1 MAVEVIDTLKPKN
14 NGTFPVVEAEDVEV
28 SEGVRLPEALGQKA
42 EQADLDEAA
51 TSLQGQIDQIVISA
65 SAESVVAPEVA
76 QARVG
81 TDDTEYATLKSR
93 LDAENSILSD
103 ATKNLQ
109 AELEL
114 LAANQEL
121 LAFGDTIS
129 GTAQKRIEKEIPRG
143 TYNLKIDQIISS
155 DTDKSKSRI
164 YFFDSN
170 DSQVTV
176 LTLERNVAIDMSVE
190 LGSDVATMMF
200 YAASD
205 AQTSLGDT
213 FEYRN
218 VQISAKTGL
227 SNRLD
232 GIENNV
238 AKFTA
243 QIDSVA
249 DSVSALVDSKEII
262 SVDKFEHGNIGP
274 TGGNSDF
281 RAAARMRSKSIESAI
296 YDYTIKISGGF
307 YSLIAYYSSDDISDF
322 ENVTSWEQNET
333 YTIHKGDHYRL
344 LVTESTSSET
354 EKSIADILSHVS
366 VETSFD
372 ELDERV
378 TALENGS
385 SGSVYS
391 RNNDAN
397 SAITAGN
404 KHFYESGTEKNY
416 SGLFTIAH
424 ISDIHTDSA
433 RYQNFIDYIN
443 ANNNIDASICTGDFV
458 IDASNSY
465 EFDFI
470 ALDSGNVLHV
480 VGNHDKGGITTAAV
494 KSKLMP
500 SESATYYYKDYDDIR
515 IIVLDQC
522 LDGGTGGTLGYYGS
536 EQIEWLLDVLDEST
550 DKHVIIAMHTVENKP
565 VPVAGNSA
573 FYQRY
578 YRNDAATGEASGSAN
593 GDTIIQNIINAFSN
607 GTTLNKTY
615 TFRNGD
621 VISVNHTFSGG
632 VFIGYFVGH
641 LHADFIGV
649 DSLYNNQMY
658 YGVTCGAC
666 VPDYAPTSNYGESYS
681 DLTRIPSDKSEDAFN
696 VYVIDTISR
705 LVKVVRV
712 GSDRNDILQDRKY
725 AVYTY

>member
-1 MAVEVIDTLKPKN
+1 MAPQSATVKRTTDNLQAQIN
-14 NGTFPVVEAEDVEV
+14 NI
-28 SEGVRLPEALGQKA
+28 VR
-42 EQADLDEAA
+42 
-51 TSLQGQIDQIVISA
+51 
-65 SAESVVAPEVA
+65 APESGGDVGA
-76 QARVG
+76 EVYQARIG
-81 TDDTEYATLKSR
+81 ADGTEYATLKAR
-93 LDAENSILSD
+93 LDAENSLLSD
-103 ATKNLQ
+103 ATNDLQ
-109 AELEL
+109 AELNL
-114 LAANQEL
+114 IADTQEL
-121 LAFGDTIS
+121 LAFGDTVS
-129 GTAQKRIEKEIPRG
+129 GTGQIRIEKHIPAG
-143 TYNLKIDQIISS
+143 MYKLKIDRIISN

-170 DSQVTV
+170 DAQITL
-176 LTLERNVAIDMSVE
+176 LTLERNVTIDVNLE

-238 AKFTA
+238 AKFAA

-262 SVDKFEHGNIGP
+262 SADKFEHGNIGP

-281 RAAARMRSKSIESAI
+281 RAAARMRSKSIESAL

-333 YTIHKGDHYRL
+333 YTIHKGDYYRL

-378 TALENGS
+378 TALENGAS
-385 SGSVYS
+385 TSIYS
-391 RNNDAN
+391 RNIDAN
-397 SAITAGN
+397 NTIKAAN
-404 KHFYESGTEKNY
+404 KHFYTSGTERNY

-424 ISDIHTDSA
+424 ISDIHTDSV
-433 RYQNFIDYIN
+433 RYQNFINYIN
-443 ANNNIDASICTGDFV
+443 ANNSIDASICTGDFV
-458 IDASNSY
+458 IDASNSH

-500 SESATYYYKDYDDIR
+500 TESATYYYKDYDDIR

-565 VPVAGNSA
+565 IPISGNSS

-621 VISVNHTFSGG
+621 VISVNHSFSGG
-632 VFIGYFVGH
+632 VFIGYLVGH

-725 AVYTY
+725 AVYAY